1 MNAARIVIAAAL
13 VWWAVAGSS
22 GLPSSSL
29 RQTYSGP
36 MASVHSS
43 AAGMDARDRQGL
55 AEALQAAGRMIED
68 DRAGLLTTTE
78 AVQRAARGAVAFGY
92 TSFATA
98 KYPQVAAALQAELE
112 KASGDTSAQATP
124 ALRQKIAG
132 VLEEAARAVR

>member
-1 MNAARIVIAAAL
+1 MNPVRIVIAAAL
-13 VWWAVAGSS
+13 VWWAVAGSN
-22 GLPSSSL
+22 GLPPSSP
-29 RQTYSGP
+29 RQPYNGP

-55 AEALQAAGRMIED
+55 AEALQAAGKMIED

-92 TSFATA
+92 TSFATG
-98 KYPQVAAALQAELE
+98 KYPQVAQAIQDELE
-112 KASGDTSAQATP
+112 KASGDKSAPASP
-124 ALRQKIAG
+124 ALRQRIAG

>member
-1 MNAARIVIAAAL
+1 
-13 VWWAVAGSS
+13 
-22 GLPSSSL
+22 
-29 RQTYSGP
+29 
-36 MASVHSS
+36 
-43 AAGMDARDRQGL
+43 MDARDRQGL

-92 TSFATA
+92 TSFSTA

-112 KASGDTSAQATP
+112 KASGDTSAPATP